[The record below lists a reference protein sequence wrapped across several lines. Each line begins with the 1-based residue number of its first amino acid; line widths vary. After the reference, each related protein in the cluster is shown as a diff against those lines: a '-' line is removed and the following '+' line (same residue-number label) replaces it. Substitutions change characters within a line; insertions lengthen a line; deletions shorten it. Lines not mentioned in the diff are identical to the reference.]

1 MSRNLDEKKSDY
13 LLELALEE
21 QLENDEDMRH
31 WEQLEQENLPHE
43 FSEQHKKRMRKIFR
57 KAKRIEFYKEHR
69 KRIVK
74 IAASFLVIICA
85 SVITVTQVEAFRM
98 PLLDFFYQVKEK
110 STFFGVSADSGGKLT
125 KNFQEYEPT
134 YKPEG
139 FVVTEVREDA
149 DRFFIQCDNGKGNM
163 YKFCFFNSIKGFALD
178 TEKAVALDIEINGCK
193 ASVVEKENKTKI
205 IMYKENLIFYIEGI
219 LSYDEAYKIM
229 ESIPQV

>member
-74 IAASFLVIICA
+74 IAATFLVIICA

-110 STFFGVSADSGGKLT
+110 STFFGVSADSGRKLT

-139 FVVTEVREDA
+139 FVVTEVSEKK
-149 DRFFIQCDNGKGNM
+149 DRFSIKYEDENGSN
-163 YKFCFFNSIKGFALD
+163 YKFCFFYKFRDFALD
-178 TEKAVALDIEINGCK
+178 TEDAAVSDININGKK
-193 ASVVEKENKTKI
+193 ASIIEKGSETRI
-205 IMYKENLIFYIEGI
+205 IMYEENYIFFLEGTI
-219 LSYDEAYKIM
+219 SLEDAYKII
-229 ESIPQV
+229 ESVR

>member
-149 DRFFIQCDNGKGNM
+149 DRFFIVYDDGKGSN
-163 YKFCFFNSIKGFALD
+163 YRFCFYSEFKDFALD
-178 TEKAVALDIEINGCK
+178 TEEAVAFNEEINGRK
-193 ASVVEKENKTKI
+193 SSVVEKETESKI
-205 IMYKENLIFYIEGI
+205 IMYENNSLFYIGGI
-219 LSYDEAYKIM
+219 LPIEEAYKIM
-229 ESIPQV
+229 ESVP

>member
-31 WEQLEQENLPHE
+31 WEQLEQENPPHE
-43 FSEQHKKRMRKIFR
+43 FSEQHKKRMQKIFR
-57 KAKRIEFYKEHR
+57 KARRIEFYKEHR
-69 KRIVK
+69 KRMVK

-139 FVVTEVREDA
+139 FVVTEVSEKK
-149 DRFFIQCDNGKGNM
+149 DRFSIKYEDENGSN
-163 YKFCFFNSIKGFALD
+163 YKFCFFYKFRDFALD
-178 TEKAVALDIEINGCK
+178 TEDAAVSDININGNK
-193 ASVVEKENKTKI
+193 ASIVEKESETRI
-205 IMYKENLIFYIEGI
+205 IMYKENLVYFLTGT
-219 LSYDEAYKIM
+219 LSTEEAYKIM
-229 ESIPQV
+229 ESIP

>member
-110 STFFGVSADSGGKLT
+110 STFFGVSADSGRKLT

-139 FVVTEVREDA
+139 FVVTEVHEED
-149 DRFFIQCDNGKGNM
+149 DEFFLKYEDEKGRM
-163 YKFCFFNSIKGFALD
+163 YKFCYFEKIKNFALD
-178 TEKAVALDIEINGCK
+178 TEATMVSNVEINGNK
-193 ASVVEKENKTKI
+193 ASIIEKGSETRI
-205 IMYKENLIFYIEGI
+205 IMYEENSIFFLGGTISSE
-219 LSYDEAYKIM
+219 DAYKII
-229 ESIPQV
+229 ESVR

>member
-149 DRFFIQCDNGKGNM
+149 DRFFLKYENEKGNV
-163 YKFCFFNSIKGFALD
+163 YRFYFFSKFKDFALD
-178 TEKAVALDIEINGCK
+178 TEETVISTVNINGNK
-193 ASVVEKENKTKI
+193 ASIIEKRGETRV
-205 IMYKENLIFYIEGI
+205 IMYEENAMFYLAGT
-219 LSYDEAYKIM
+219 LSPEEAYKIM
-229 ESIPQV
+229 ESIP

>member
-139 FVVTEVREDA
+139 FVVTEVHEEEKK
-149 DRFFIQCDNGKGNM
+149 FYLIYENEKGSM
-163 YKFCFFNSIKGFALD
+163 YKFYYFKKFKDFALD
-178 TEKAVALDIEINGCK
+178 TEDAIISDIEINGNK
-193 ASVVEKENKTKI
+193 ASIIKEESETRV
-205 IMYKENLIFYIEGI
+205 IMYEENSLFFLGGT
-219 LSYDEAYKIM
+219 LSSEEAYKIM
-229 ESIPQV
+229 ESIP

>member
-31 WEQLEQENLPHE
+31 WEQLEQENPPHE
-43 FSEQHKKRMRKIFR
+43 FSEQHKKRMQKIFR
-57 KAKRIEFYKEHR
+57 KARRIEFYKEHR
-69 KRIVK
+69 KRMVK

-139 FVVTEVREDA
+139 FVVTEVSEKK
-149 DRFFIQCDNGKGNM
+149 DRFSIKYEDENGSN
-163 YKFCFFNSIKGFALD
+163 YKFCFFYKFRDFALD
-178 TEKAVALDIEINGCK
+178 TEDAAVSDININGKK
-193 ASVVEKENKTKI
+193 ASIIKKEMETKI
-205 IMYKENLIFYIEGI
+205 IMYENNSVFYLGGV
-219 LSYDEAYKIM
+219 LSLDEAYKIM
-229 ESIPQV
+229 ESIP

>member
-1 MSRNLDEKKSDY
+1 MSFLNSIRKECG
-13 LLELALEE
+13 
-21 QLENDEDMRH
+21 R
-31 WEQLEQENLPHE
+31 
-43 FSEQHKKRMRKIFR
+43 FSGRQI
-57 KAKRIEFYKEHR
+57 RIEFYKEHR

-139 FVVTEVREDA
+139 FVVTEVHEEEKKFWIKYENEKGSIY
-149 DRFFIQCDNGKGNM
+149 RF
-163 YKFCFFNSIKGFALD
+163 YFFNEVRDVALD
-178 TEKAVALDIEINGCK
+178 TEDAMASDVEINGRK
-193 ASVVEKENKTKI
+193 TSIVEKDNETRF
-205 IMYKENLIFYIEGI
+205 IMYEENSLFFLTGM
-219 LSYDEAYKIM
+219 LSLKEAYKIM
-229 ESIPQV
+229 ESIP

>member
-1 MSRNLDEKKSDY
+1 MDEKKSDY

-139 FVVTEVREDA
+139 FVVTEVHEEEKKFWIKYENEKGSIY
-149 DRFFIQCDNGKGNM
+149 RF
-163 YKFCFFNSIKGFALD
+163 YFFNEVRDVALD
-178 TEKAVALDIEINGCK
+178 TEDAMASDVEINGRK
-193 ASVVEKENKTKI
+193 TSIVEKDNETRF
-205 IMYKENLIFYIEGI
+205 IMYEENSLFFLTGM
-219 LSYDEAYKIM
+219 LSLKEAYKIM
-229 ESIPQV
+229 ESIP

>member
-139 FVVTEVREDA
+139 FVVTDVHEEEKKFWIKYENEKGSIYRFYFFNEVRDV
-149 DRFFIQCDNGKGNM
+149 
-163 YKFCFFNSIKGFALD
+163 ALD
-178 TEKAVALDIEINGCK
+178 TEDAMASDVEINGRK
-193 ASVVEKENKTKI
+193 TSIVEKDNETRF
-205 IMYKENLIFYIEGI
+205 IMYEENSLFFLTGM
-219 LSYDEAYKIM
+219 LSLKEAYKIM
-229 ESIPQV
+229 ESIP

>member
-110 STFFGVSADSGGKLT
+110 STFFGVSADSGRKLT

-139 FVVTEVREDA
+139 FVVTEVHEEEKKFWIKYENEKGSIY
-149 DRFFIQCDNGKGNM
+149 RF
-163 YKFCFFNSIKGFALD
+163 YFFNEVRDVALD
-178 TEKAVALDIEINGCK
+178 TEDAMASDVEINGRK
-193 ASVVEKENKTKI
+193 TSIVEKDNETRF
-205 IMYKENLIFYIEGI
+205 IMYEENSLFFLTGM
-219 LSYDEAYKIM
+219 LSLKEAYKIM
-229 ESIPQV
+229 ESIP

>member
-74 IAASFLVIICA
+74 IAASLLVIICA

-139 FVVTEVREDA
+139 FVVTELNEKEN
-149 DRFFIQCDNGKGNM
+149 RFFIKYEDEKGDA
-163 YKFCFFNSIKGFALD
+163 YQFCFYRKIKDFALD
-178 TEKAVALDIEINGCK
+178 TEEAVALNMEINGHK
-193 ASVVEKENKTKI
+193 ASAIEKGSETRI
-205 IMYKENLIFYIEGI
+205 IMYEKDSVFYVSGI
-219 LSYDEAYKIM
+219 LPFEEAYKIM
-229 ESIPQV
+229 ESIP

>member
-85 SVITVTQVEAFRM
+85 SVITVTQVEAFRV
-98 PLLDFFYQVKEK
+98 PLLKFFYRSKAE
-110 STFFGVSADSGGKLT
+110 STLFGVSADNGIKLT

-139 FVVTEVREDA
+139 FAVTEVHEEENE
-149 DRFFIQCDNGKGNM
+149 FFLKYENEKGNV
-163 YKFCFFNSIKGFALD
+163 YRFYFFSKFKDFALD
-178 TEKAVALDIEINGCK
+178 TEETVISTVNINGNK
-193 ASVVEKENKTKI
+193 ASIIEKRGETRV
-205 IMYKENLIFYIEGI
+205 IMYEENAMFYLAGT
-219 LSYDEAYKIM
+219 LSPEEAYKIM
-229 ESIPQV
+229 ESIP

>member
-110 STFFGVSADSGGKLT
+110 STFFGVSADSERKLT

-139 FVVTEVREDA
+139 FVVTEVHEEEKKFWIKYENEKGSIY
-149 DRFFIQCDNGKGNM
+149 RF
-163 YKFCFFNSIKGFALD
+163 YFFNEVRDVALD
-178 TEKAVALDIEINGCK
+178 TEDAMASDVEINGRK
-193 ASVVEKENKTKI
+193 TSIVEKDNETRF
-205 IMYKENLIFYIEGI
+205 IMYEENSLFFLTGM
-219 LSYDEAYKIM
+219 LSLKEAYKIM
-229 ESIPQV
+229 ESIP

>member
-85 SVITVTQVEAFRM
+85 SVITVTQVESFRM

-139 FVVTEVREDA
+139 FVVTEVHEEEKKFWIKYENEKGSIY
-149 DRFFIQCDNGKGNM
+149 RF
-163 YKFCFFNSIKGFALD
+163 YFFNEVRDVALD
-178 TEKAVALDIEINGCK
+178 TEDAMASDVEINGRK
-193 ASVVEKENKTKI
+193 TSIVEKDNETRF
-205 IMYKENLIFYIEGI
+205 IMYEENSLFFLTGM
-219 LSYDEAYKIM
+219 LSLKEAYKIM
-229 ESIPQV
+229 ESIP

>member
-74 IAASFLVIICA
+74 ITASFLVIICA

-110 STFFGVSADSGGKLT
+110 STFFGVSADSGRKLT

-139 FVVTEVREDA
+139 FVVTEVHEED
-149 DRFFIQCDNGKGNM
+149 DEFFLKYEDEKGRM
-163 YKFCFFNSIKGFALD
+163 YKFCYFEKIKNFALD
-178 TEKAVALDIEINGCK
+178 TEATMVSNVEINGNK
-193 ASVVEKENKTKI
+193 ASIIEKGSETRI
-205 IMYKENLIFYIEGI
+205 IMYEENSIFFLGGTISSE
-219 LSYDEAYKIM
+219 DAYKII
-229 ESIPQV
+229 ESVP

>member
-110 STFFGVSADSGGKLT
+110 STFFGVSVDSGGKLT

-139 FVVTEVREDA
+139 FVVTEVHEED
-149 DRFFIQCDNGKGNM
+149 DEFFLKYEDEKGRM
-163 YKFCFFNSIKGFALD
+163 YKFCYFEKIKNFALD
-178 TEKAVALDIEINGCK
+178 TEATMVSNVEINGNK
-193 ASVVEKENKTKI
+193 ASIIEKGSETRI
-205 IMYKENLIFYIEGI
+205 IMYEENSIFFLGGTISSE
-219 LSYDEAYKIM
+219 DAYKII
-229 ESIPQV
+229 ESVP

>member
-74 IAASFLVIICA
+74 IAATFLVIICA

-139 FVVTEVREDA
+139 FVVTEVSEKK
-149 DRFFIQCDNGKGNM
+149 DRFSIKYEDENGSN
-163 YKFCFFNSIKGFALD
+163 YKFCFFYKFRDFALD
-178 TEKAVALDIEINGCK
+178 TEDAAVSDININGKK
-193 ASVVEKENKTKI
+193 ASIIEKGSETRI
-205 IMYKENLIFYIEGI
+205 IMYEENYIFFLEGTI
-219 LSYDEAYKIM
+219 SLEDAYKII
-229 ESIPQV
+229 ESVR

>member
-43 FSEQHKKRMRKIFR
+43 FSEQNKKRMRKIFR

-110 STFFGVSADSGGKLT
+110 STFFGVSADSGRKLT

-139 FVVTEVREDA
+139 FVVTEVHEED
-149 DRFFIQCDNGKGNM
+149 DEFFLKYEDEKGRM
-163 YKFCFFNSIKGFALD
+163 YKFCYFEKIKNFALD
-178 TEKAVALDIEINGCK
+178 TEATMVSNVEINGNK
-193 ASVVEKENKTKI
+193 ASIIEKGSETRI
-205 IMYKENLIFYIEGI
+205 IMYEENSIFFLGGTISSE
-219 LSYDEAYKIM
+219 DAYKII
-229 ESIPQV
+229 ESVP

>member
-110 STFFGVSADSGGKLT
+110 STFFGVSADSGRKLT

-139 FVVTEVREDA
+139 FVVTEVSEKK
-149 DRFFIQCDNGKGNM
+149 DRFSIKYEDENGSN
-163 YKFCFFNSIKGFALD
+163 YKFCFFYKFRDFALD
-178 TEKAVALDIEINGCK
+178 TEDAAVSDININGKK
-193 ASVVEKENKTKI
+193 ASIIEKGSETRI
-205 IMYKENLIFYIEGI
+205 IMYEENYIFFLEGTI
-219 LSYDEAYKIM
+219 SLEDAYKII
-229 ESIPQV
+229 ESVR

>member
-139 FVVTEVREDA
+139 FVVTEVSEKK
-149 DRFFIQCDNGKGNM
+149 DRFSIKYEDENGSN
-163 YKFCFFNSIKGFALD
+163 YKFCFFYKFRDFALD
-178 TEKAVALDIEINGCK
+178 TEDAAVSDININGKK
-193 ASVVEKENKTKI
+193 ASIIEKGSETRI
-205 IMYKENLIFYIEGI
+205 IMY
-219 LSYDEAYKIM
+219 YK
-229 ESIPQV
+229 S

>member
-74 IAASFLVIICA
+74 IAATFLVIICA

-110 STFFGVSADSGGKLT
+110 STFFGVSADSGRKLT

-139 FVVTEVREDA
+139 FVVTEVHEEEKKFWIKYENEKGSIY
-149 DRFFIQCDNGKGNM
+149 RF
-163 YKFCFFNSIKGFALD
+163 YFFNEVRDVALD
-178 TEKAVALDIEINGCK
+178 TEDAMASDVEINGRK
-193 ASVVEKENKTKI
+193 TSIVEKDNETRF
-205 IMYKENLIFYIEGI
+205 IMYEENSLFFLTGM
-219 LSYDEAYKIM
+219 LSLKEAYKIM
-229 ESIPQV
+229 ESIP

>member
-139 FVVTEVREDA
+139 FVVTEVYEEEKKFWIKYENEKGHIY
-149 DRFFIQCDNGKGNM
+149 RF
-163 YKFCFFNSIKGFALD
+163 YFFNQVRDVALD
-178 TEKAVALDIEINGCK
+178 TEDAMASDVEINGHKTC
-193 ASVVEKENKTKI
+193 VVEKETEIKV
-205 IMYKENLIFYIEGI
+205 IMYENDSVFYVGGFLPIE
-219 LSYDEAYKIM
+219 EAYKIM
-229 ESIPQV
+229 ESIP

>member
-110 STFFGVSADSGGKLT
+110 STFFGVSADSGRKLT

-139 FVVTEVREDA
+139 FVVTEVHEED
-149 DRFFIQCDNGKGNM
+149 DEFFLKYEDEKGRM
-163 YKFCFFNSIKGFALD
+163 YKFCYFEKIKNFALD
-178 TEKAVALDIEINGCK
+178 TEATMVSNVEINGNK
-193 ASVVEKENKTKI
+193 ASIIEKGSETRI
-205 IMYKENLIFYIEGI
+205 IMYEENSIFFLGGTISSE
-219 LSYDEAYKIM
+219 DAYKII
-229 ESIPQV
+229 ESVP

>member
-31 WEQLEQENLPHE
+31 WEQLEQENPPHE
-43 FSEQHKKRMRKIFR
+43 FSEQHKKRMQKIFR
-57 KAKRIEFYKEHR
+57 KARRIEFYKEHR
-69 KRIVK
+69 KRMVK

-139 FVVTEVREDA
+139 FVVTEVSEKEN
-149 DRFFIQCDNGKGNM
+149 RFFIKYENEKGNT
-163 YKFCFFNSIKGFALD
+163 YQVCFYSKFKDFVLD
-178 TEKAVALDIEINGCK
+178 TETAVASSIDINGRK
-193 ASVVEKENKTKI
+193 VSVVEKGMETKI
-205 IMYKENLIFYIEGI
+205 IMYENDSVFYLGGVLPLE
-219 LSYDEAYKIM
+219 EAYKIL
-229 ESIPQV
+229 ESIP

>member
-110 STFFGVSADSGGKLT
+110 STFFGVSADSGRKLT

-139 FVVTEVREDA
+139 FVVTEVHEEDDEFFLKYEDEKGRMYRFYFISRIKNFAIDTEDA
-149 DRFFIQCDNGKGNM
+149 KSSN
-163 YKFCFFNSIKGFALD
+163 
-178 TEKAVALDIEINGCK
+178 IEINGHK
-193 ASVVEKENKTKI
+193 ASVVEKETETKI
-205 IMYKENLIFYIEGI
+205 IMYENDSIFYVGGVLPI
-219 LSYDEAYKIM
+219 DEAYKIM
-229 ESIPQV
+229 ESIP

>member
-139 FVVTEVREDA
+139 FVVTEVSEKK
-149 DRFFIQCDNGKGNM
+149 DRFSIKYEDENGSN
-163 YKFCFFNSIKGFALD
+163 YKFCFFYKFRDFALD
-178 TEKAVALDIEINGCK
+178 TEDAAVSDININGKK
-193 ASVVEKENKTKI
+193 ASIIEKGSETRI
-205 IMYKENLIFYIEGI
+205 IMYEENYIFFLEGTI
-219 LSYDEAYKIM
+219 SLEDAYKII
-229 ESIPQV
+229 ESVR

>member
-110 STFFGVSADSGGKLT
+110 STFFGVSADSGRKLT

-149 DRFFIQCDNGKGNM
+149 DRFFIVYDDGKGND
-163 YKFCFFNSIKGFALD
+163 YQFCFYRKFKDFALD
-178 TEKAVALDIEINGCK
+178 TEEAMALSKEINGRK
-193 ASVVEKENKTKI
+193 VSAVEKGTETKV
-205 IMYKENLIFYIEGI
+205 IMYEKDSVFYLGGI
-219 LSYDEAYKIM
+219 LSIEEAYKVL
-229 ESIPQV
+229 ESIP

>member
-98 PLLDFFYQVKEK
+98 PVLDFFYQVKEK
-110 STFFGVSADSGGKLT
+110 STFFGVSADSGGKLK

-139 FVVTEVREDA
+139 FVVTEVHEED
-149 DRFFIQCDNGKGNM
+149 DEFFLKYEDEKGRM
-163 YKFCFFNSIKGFALD
+163 YKFCYFEKIKNFALD
-178 TEKAVALDIEINGCK
+178 TEATMVSNVEINGNK
-193 ASVVEKENKTKI
+193 ASIIEKGSETRI
-205 IMYKENLIFYIEGI
+205 IMYEENSIFFLGGTISSE
-219 LSYDEAYKIM
+219 DAYKII
-229 ESIPQV
+229 ESVP

>member
-139 FVVTEVREDA
+139 FVVTEVSEKK
-149 DRFFIQCDNGKGNM
+149 DRFSIKYEDENGSN
-163 YKFCFFNSIKGFALD
+163 YKFCFFYKFREFALD
-178 TEKAVALDIEINGCK
+178 TDEAAVYDININVKKANIIEKWSE
-193 ASVVEKENKTKI
+193 TRI
-205 IMYKENLIFYIEGI
+205 IMYEENYIFFLEGTI
-219 LSYDEAYKIM
+219 SLEDAYKII
-229 ESIPQV
+229 ESVR